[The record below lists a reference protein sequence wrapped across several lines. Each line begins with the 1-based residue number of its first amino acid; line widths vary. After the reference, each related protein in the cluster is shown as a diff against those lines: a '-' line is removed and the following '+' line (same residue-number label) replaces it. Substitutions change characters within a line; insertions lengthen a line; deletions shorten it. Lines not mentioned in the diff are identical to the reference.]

1 MERKLILEIS
11 ENIDLRKEIYHMTNR
26 PKAII
31 VMKVG
36 PHSNMS
42 LSDIIISKK
51 KEEKIHGFHY
61 WGYSGVF
68 CQPSPTQQFCQWA
81 ELTYKEHPKIVLIET
96 KSAYKSNI
104 GFIHQY
110 STNGS
115 EYQSFK
121 APVQLQGAQFSFVA
135 KNLYEIKDFKLSD
148 YIVVGGKNDG
158 LPLNEHLRF
167 RVNKSFAKLRT
178 ETDDQFECTRES
190 RALVATLVSPF
201 AIWLKE

>member
-1 MERKLILEIS
+1 MVDKS
-11 ENIDLRKEIYHMTNR
+11 
-26 PKAII
+26 KAII

-36 PHSNMS
+36 PHSGMS
-42 LSDIIISKK
+42 LADIITSKQE
-51 KEEKIHGFHY
+51 EEKIHGCHY

-68 CQPSPTQQFCQWA
+68 CRPKPTQQFCQWA
-81 ELTYKEHPKIVLIET
+81 ELLYKEHPQIVLIET

-104 GFIHQY
+104 GFIQQY

-115 EYQSFK
+115 EYQFFN

-135 KNLYEIKDFKLSD
+135 KDLHEVNTFRLSD

-178 ETDDQFECTRES
+178 EPAEQIETTEEIKVLS
-190 RALVATLVSPF
+190 ATLVPPF
-201 AIWLKE
+201 AVWLKE

>member
-1 MERKLILEIS
+1 MI
-11 ENIDLRKEIYHMTNR
+11 NR
-26 PKAII
+26 PKAIV

-42 LSDIIISKK
+42 LSDIIASKQ

-68 CQPSPTQQFCQWA
+68 CQPNPTQQFCRWA
-81 ELTYKEHPKIVLIET
+81 ELTYKEAPEIVLIET
-96 KSAYKSNI
+96 KSAYNSNI
-104 GFIHQY
+104 GLINQY
-110 STNGS
+110 SINGS

-167 RVNKSFAKLRT
+167 RVNKSFARLRT
-178 ETDDQFECTRES
+178 DTDTKNECTEEL
-190 RALVATLVSPF
+190 RALAATLVLPF